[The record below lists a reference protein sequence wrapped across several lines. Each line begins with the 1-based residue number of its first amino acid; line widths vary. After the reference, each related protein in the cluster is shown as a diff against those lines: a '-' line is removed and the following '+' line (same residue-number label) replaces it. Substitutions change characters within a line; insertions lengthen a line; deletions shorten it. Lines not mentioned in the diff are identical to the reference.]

1 MWDIFI
7 KCLQSVSVLFKTS
20 QFCVHYDAKHKTER
34 YFGLSPGS
42 MFALIIVKG
51 EEKTKVDRLI
61 QFQKI
66 VKKKEKEWFGLK
78 IKMAYLY
85 LSYSK

>member
-1 MWDIFI
+1 
-7 KCLQSVSVLFKTS
+7 
-20 QFCVHYDAKHKTER
+20 
-34 YFGLSPGS
+34 

-61 QFQKI
+61 QFQKT